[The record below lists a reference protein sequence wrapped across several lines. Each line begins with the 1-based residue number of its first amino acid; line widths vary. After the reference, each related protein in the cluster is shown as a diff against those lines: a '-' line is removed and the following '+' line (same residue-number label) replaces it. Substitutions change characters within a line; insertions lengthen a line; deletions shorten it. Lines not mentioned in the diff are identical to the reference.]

1 MRSGQVLPASSR
13 RIEEAPEAYKPIGPV
28 IDAQTS
34 AALVEGVAKLR
45 PWMTFKA

>member
-1 MRSGQVLPASSR
+1 MTLREER

-34 AALVEGVAKLR
+34 AGLIEGVAKLR
-45 PWMTFKA
+45 PWVTFKA